1 MADLFALDASVY
13 IAAFREA
20 RALAELKAFRQR
32 VGLRLVMS
40 GIVAMELAAG
50 AVTDE
55 HDAAVRSLVE
65 PYAARGAVLP
75 VSAESCRQA
84 GRVLAALARHERMAL
99 DSARRSLTN
108 DVLIA
113 TSCCEAGAMLVTN
126 NTRDF
131 AAIQRHLRGFR
142 FAARWPLSTMR

>member
-1 MADLFALDASVY
+1 MADLFALV
-13 IAAFREA
+13 
-20 RALAELKAFRQR
+20 
-32 VGLRLVMS
+32 
-40 GIVAMELAAG
+40 
-50 AVTDE
+50 
-55 HDAAVRSLVE
+55 HSLVE

-99 DSARRSLTN
+99 ASARRSLTN

-142 FAARWPLSTMR
+142 FAARWPPSVMR